1 MMYGQ
6 WANVCLQIIYS
17 RNKLVK
23 SVSKQAKK
31 TGKKNKNLWPRHEMS
46 LYLQYLC
53 FRVKFVRITLLPIRR
68 PRYCGRSQ
76 NVGSI
81 MAAA

>member
-31 TGKKNKNLWPRHEMS
+31 TGK
-46 LYLQYLC
+46 
-53 FRVKFVRITLLPIRR
+53 RIKTFGHVMKCHFICNT
-68 PRYCGRSQ
+68 YVFG
-76 NVGSI
+76 
-81 MAAA
+81 